1 MVASLFDLNGKVAL
15 VTGATRGIGKSIAEE
30 LARAGARIAL
40 CSRKAEACEE
50 VRKEFE
56 SKGFEVLARSCN
68 VSHREDLQ
76 ALIDDMVRRWG
87 RIDIVVANAAINPY
101 YGPLTGISDEAFD
114 KILAANVKSVLWL
127 AGMTLPGMAERG
139 GGSFIVV
146 GSIGGLIAN
155 TVIGAYGISKAADH
169 HLVRNLAAEWGPK
182 GIRVNAIAPGLV
194 KTEFARAL
202 WEDEKRRNERIQATP
217 LRRLGEPRDIGGIAV
232 FLASDVG
239 APPLIPFGLAMCAP
253 VLLRFGNEAQKK
265 RFLPRIY
272 QGEDFWCQGYSE
284 PGSGSDLASL
294 KTKAVRENGRYVV
307 NGQKTWTTLAHYADW
322 IFCLVRTDPTSEKR
336 QEGISFLLI
345 DMKTPGVSVRP
356 LILMDGAH
364 EVNEVFFD
372 DVSVPAENLV
382 HEEGKGW
389 TVAKYLLGYERMN
402 TGRIGESKRQ
412 LARLKEFGAHLM
424 HDERWRDRL
433 SRVEV
438 ELTALEI
445 TNLRFLDR
453 MRRSGQPP
461 GADVSMLKI
470 KGTEIQQG
478 LTELMMDATDPAA
491 SDPLSEA
498 IRKRYLSMRKTTI
511 YAGSNEIQR
520 NIIAKMTL
528 GL

>member
-50 VRKEFE
+50 VRREFE

-76 ALIDDMVRRWG
+76 ALIDDTVRRWG

-202 WEDEKRRNERIQATP
+202 WEDEKRRNERIHAGKGWVAPAWPKEWGGTGWNVVQ
-217 LRRLGEPRDIGGIAV
+217 RYIFEEELGY
-232 FLASDVG
+232 VG

-253 VLLRFGNEAQKK
+253 VLLRFGTEAQKK

-294 KTKAVRENGRYVV
+294 KTKAVRDGGHYVV
-307 NGQKTWTTLAHYADW
+307 NGQKIWTTLAQHANKM
-322 IFCLVRTDPTSEKR
+322 FCLVRTDNSMKP
-336 QEGISFLLI
+336 QEGISFLLM
-345 DMKTPGVSVRP
+345 DMDSPGITVRP
-356 LILMDGAH
+356 IITLDGEH
-364 EVNEVFFD
+364 EVNEVFIE
-372 DVSVPAENLV
+372 DVRVPIANLV
-382 HEEGKGW
+382 GEE
-389 TVAKYLLGYERMN
+389 N
-402 TGRIGESKRQ
+402 
-412 LARLKEFGAHLM
+412 
-424 HDERWRDRL
+424 
-433 SRVEV
+433 
-438 ELTALEI
+438 
-445 TNLRFLDR
+445 
-453 MRRSGQPP
+453 
-461 GADVSMLKI
+461 
-470 KGTEIQQG
+470 
-478 LTELMMDATDPAA
+478 
-491 SDPLSEA
+491 
-498 IRKRYLSMRKTTI
+498 
-511 YAGSNEIQR
+511 
-520 NIIAKMTL
+520 
-528 GL
+528 